1 MFLGFG
7 MENIGLGIGF
17 GFGFCFSFSQE
28 TVSQCGSLFMY
39 CTVFSLEITRFKK
52 VNVKQENWLAAFM
65 GFVC

>member
-7 MENIGLGIGF
+7 MENFGFGI

-39 CTVFSLEITRFKK
+39 RTVLSLEITRFEK